1 MDGETEGDIL
11 VYFGFH
17 MYIDIHINNGL
28 FTQISIITY
37 VTAIF
42 SISGWAK
49 L

>member
-1 MDGETEGDIL
+1 MDIL
-11 VYFGFH
+11 VYVGFQR
-17 MYIDIHINNGL
+17 YIYIYHINNGL